1 MYGQSKK
8 VTAMDEKLRQSLLSR
23 RALLYQQ
30 IHLSVIF
37 EDNFIQ
43 NLGRRGLL
51 EFQDE
56 TLDEIILTERKL
68 GLRI

>member
-1 MYGQSKK
+1 MN
-8 VTAMDEKLRQSLLSR
+8 EKLRQALLSR
-23 RALLYQQ
+23 RALLFQQ

-37 EDNFIQ
+37 ENNFIQ
-43 NLGRRGLL
+43 SLGRRGLL

-56 TLDEIILTERKL
+56 TLDEIILIERKL